1 MKSVSLHTLG
11 CKLNYSETSTIAKDF
26 YSKGYQLRNFGE
38 TSDIFVLNTCSVTEN
53 ADKECRQIVRS
64 VIRNNPRTYVIV
76 TGCYAQLQPHQIAD
90 IEGVDL
96 VLGIN
101 EKFRLFDYIDNFD
114 KTELSCIHHTPV
126 NEINNFDEAFSADT
140 DSRTR
145 AFLKIQDGCNYK
157 CSFCTIPL
165 ARGKSRSLELSKVID
180 NAKRIIDSGYRE
192 IVLTGVN
199 TGDYNYELRITNYEV
214 GIENRKSLFNSRK
227 SDFNNHNQS
236 VNYEIPEA
244 ENPKSKIKDLRLIDV
259 LYELDKL
266 DIERIRISSIE
277 PNLLNDEIIS
287 LAKSSDKFCSHFHIP
302 LQSGDNEIL
311 KLMRRR
317 YDREYYRNLIF
328 KLNQE
333 IKDVGIGVDVI
344 VGFPGESEKH
354 FENTYDF
361 LESLQ
366 ISYLHVFSY
375 SERSN
380 TDAVKQPGKVD
391 VRDRK
396 RRSELLRS
404 LSNKKRFD
412 FYSKYTGT
420 TQKVLFESIKNNG
433 YIEGFSENYIR
444 AKTIALPGLE
454 NEVKEVVFTETNGI
468 KPVMSEL
475 IN

>member
-26 YSKGYQLRNFGE
+26 ASKGYRLKEYGE
-38 TSDIFVLNTCSVTEN
+38 PSDIFVLNTCSVTDN

-64 VIRNNPRTYVIV
+64 VIRNNPGTYVIV
-76 TGCYAQLQPHQIAD
+76 TGCYAQLQPQQIAG

-101 EKFRLFDYIDNFD
+101 EKFKLFDYMDNFE
-114 KTELSCIHHTPV
+114 KTELSCIHHTDI
-126 NEINNFDEAFSADT
+126 NEVKEFDEAFSADT

-145 AFLKIQDGCNYK
+145 AFLKIQDGCSYK

-165 ARGKSRSLELSKVID
+165 ARGKSRSLALSKVID
-180 NAKRIIDSGYRE
+180 NAKKIIDSGYKE

-199 TGDYNYELRITNYEV
+199 TGDYNFELEITNYE
-214 GIENRKSLFNSRK
+214 
-227 SDFNNHNQS
+227 SDFYKNRNQNTDIS
-236 VNYEIPEA
+236 NSKSEIP
-244 ENPKSKIKDLRLIDV
+244 NSKLIDV

-287 LAKSSDKFCSHFHIP
+287 LAKTSGKLCNHFHIP
-302 LQSGDNEIL
+302 LQSGDNDIL

-317 YDREYYRNLIF
+317 YDSEFYRELIF
-328 KLNQE
+328 KINQE
-333 IKDVGIGVDVI
+333 IKDAGIGVDVI
-344 VGFPGESEKH
+344 VGFPGETEKH
-354 FENTYDF
+354 FENTYSF

-380 TDAVKQPGKVD
+380 TDAVNLPGKVD

-396 RRSELLRS
+396 RRSELLRN
-404 LSNKKRFD
+404 LSAKKRFD

-420 TQKVLFESIKNNG
+420 VQEVLFETRKNNDM
-433 YIEGFSENYIR
+433 IEGFTANYIKV
-444 AKTIALPGLE
+444 KTKANPGLE
-454 NEVKEVVFTETNGI
+454 NKIAEVKLVETDGI
-468 KPVMSEL
+468 KSVKSEL
-475 IN
+475 IEKNFIYA

>member
-26 YSKGYQLRNFGE
+26 YSKGYLLRNFGE
-38 TSDIFVLNTCSVTEN
+38 TTDIFVLNTCSVTEN

-76 TGCYAQLQPHQIAD
+76 TGCYAQLQPQQIAD

-101 EKFRLFDYIDNFD
+101 EKFRLFDYIDNLD
-114 KTELSCIHHTPV
+114 KTGLSCIYHTPV
-126 NEINNFDEAFSADT
+126 NEINDFDEAFSADT

-199 TGDYNYELRITNYEV
+199 TGDYNYELRITNYELKD
-214 GIENRKSLFNSRK
+214 ENRNSLFGNFK
-227 SDFNNHNQS
+227 PANGNQRS
-236 VNYEIPEA
+236 NFPYQIPE
-244 ENPKSKIKDLRLIDV
+244 ETNPKSKIKDLRLIEV
-259 LYELDKL
+259 LCELDKL

-311 KLMRRR
+311 RLMRRR
-317 YDREYYRNLIF
+317 YDREYYRDLIF

-375 SERSN
+375 SERNN
-380 TDAVKQPGKVD
+380 TDALKLPGKVD

-404 LSNKKRFD
+404 LSNKKQFD
-412 FYSKYTGT
+412 F
-420 TQKVLFESIKNNG
+420 
-433 YIEGFSENYIR
+433 
-444 AKTIALPGLE
+444 
-454 NEVKEVVFTETNGI
+454 
-468 KPVMSEL
+468 
-475 IN
+475 